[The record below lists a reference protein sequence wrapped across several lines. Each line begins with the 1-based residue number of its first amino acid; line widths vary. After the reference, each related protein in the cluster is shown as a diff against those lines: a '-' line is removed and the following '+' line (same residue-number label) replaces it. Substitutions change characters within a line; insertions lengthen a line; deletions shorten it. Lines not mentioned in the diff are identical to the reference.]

1 MSAPLT
7 RAPREGVPTPARS
20 RPDDRARRARILRA
34 LGAALLTLVVVG
46 GALAYPWIARGER
59 WFAAD
64 WRHAWALF
72 GLIAVPPLWWWTTF
86 GQDARRPRLKIGTV
100 RPLAQAP
107 RGWRVR
113 LRDLPGVLRAVA
125 VALFVLAIA
134 RPVVVLSDEKATE
147 SGIDIVMVLD
157 LSGSMQAVLD
167 AEPGDLPRHLRPEG
181 GRRLTRLDTAK
192 IVVQDF
198 IQRRKSDRIGAVV
211 FGTQAFILSPLTLDY
226 QLLGKLVANLQL
238 GVVSEGKTAIGEA
251 LGTAVARLRNSDAR
265 SKVVVLLTDGY
276 NNAGKMSPENAIEGA
291 VTHGVK
297 VYTVQIGDS
306 AEVDVFRGYN
316 AFKQPIYEPQRF
328 PTDPVLLQKISDK
341 TGGKAFIATDARAL
355 QGSMHEI
362 LNQLDKTEF
371 EASIAHYEDLFPLL
385 LFPAVVLIGLE
396 ALLRALLL
404 RRFP

>member
-1 MSAPLT
+1 MTAPLKKT
-7 RAPREGVPTPARS
+7 PLVRVELSPIQREAR
-20 RPDDRARRARILRA
+20 PKIWRA
-34 LGAALLTLVVVG
+34 LGAAALTLVVLL
-46 GALAYPWIARGER
+46 GALAYPFIARGER
-59 WFAAD
+59 WFAAE
-64 WRHAWALF
+64 WRHGWAL
-72 GLIAVPPLWWWTTF
+72 LALLVIPPLWWWSTF
-86 GQDARRPRLKIGTV
+86 GQDHRRPRLRIGTIM
-100 RPLAQAP
+100 PLARAP

-113 LRDLPGVLRAVA
+113 LRDLPGILRTVA
-125 VALFVLAIA
+125 VFLFVFALA

-157 LSGSMQAVLD
+157 LSGSMQAILD
-167 AEPGDLPRHLRPEG
+167 ADARDLPRNLRPEG
-181 GRRLTRLDTAK
+181 NRRLTRLDTAK

-211 FGTQAFILSPLTLDY
+211 FGTQAYILSPLTLDY
-226 QLLGKLVANLQL
+226 QLLGKLVAQLQL
-238 GVVSEGKTAIGEA
+238 GVVSESKTAIGEA
-251 LGTAVARLRNSDAR
+251 LGTSVARLRHSDAR
-265 SKVVVLLTDGY
+265 SKVVILLTDGD
-276 NNAGKMSPENAIEGA
+276 NNAGQMSPENAIEAA

-306 AEVDVFRGYN
+306 AEVEVFSRLDRFN
-316 AFKQPIYEPQRF
+316 QPIYEPRRF
-328 PTDPVLLQKISDK
+328 PTNPELLAKIADK

-355 QGSMHEI
+355 QESMHEI

-371 EASIAHYEDLFPLL
+371 EASIAHYEDLFPFL